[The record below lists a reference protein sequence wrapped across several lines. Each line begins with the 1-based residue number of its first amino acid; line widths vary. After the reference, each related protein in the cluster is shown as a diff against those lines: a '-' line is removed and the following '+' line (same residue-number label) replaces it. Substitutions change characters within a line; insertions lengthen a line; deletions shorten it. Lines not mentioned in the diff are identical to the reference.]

1 MSMEIEPNKVVSH
14 AILPVALAKFNNY
27 LSKLINPLIGIFGIA
42 VAGVMLTSMM
52 FLTFFDVAGRYV
64 LNKPIFG
71 SLEVTEFLMALLV
84 SFGLGYTA
92 LNKGHIRVDLIMQ
105 YTGRKTNLWF
115 DIFAYGISCVFFMF
129 VSWRV
134 WLHALKVYAS
144 NLTSPALFIPVYPFI
159 FLLSVGAGLVTL
171 VFLRDFLKS
180 VEEVNK

>member
-105 YTGRKTNLWF
+105 YTTRKANLWF
-115 DIFAYGISCVFFMF
+115 DVFAYGISCIFYVLIA
-129 VSWRV
+129 WQA
-134 WLHALKVYAS
+134 WVYA
-144 NLTSPALFIPVYPFI
+144 LTKMTSKMTSSILLIPVYPFI
-159 FLLSVGAGLVTL
+159 FALSVGAVFLVL
-171 VFLRDFLKS
+171 VFLRDLLKS
-180 VEEVNK
+180 IEEVNK